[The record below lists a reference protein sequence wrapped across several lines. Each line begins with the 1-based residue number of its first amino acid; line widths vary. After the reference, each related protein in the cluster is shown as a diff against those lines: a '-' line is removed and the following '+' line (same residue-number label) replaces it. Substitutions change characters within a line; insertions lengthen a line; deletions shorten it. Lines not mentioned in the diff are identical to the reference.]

1 MAQSEG
7 SSLIY
12 AARLAVALFVCFWD
26 CVEDEFA

>member
-12 AARLAVALFVCFWD
+12 AAGQAVALFVCFWD